1 MKTAPVPVDEFDRI
15 DRAGFLEHYRFRR
28 PFILRGGA
36 RTVPAFHKW
45 TLEYLESR
53 IGDVSIQPLLYS
65 SDGGTAGRDYSRA
78 GFVEMSFRDFLAEI
92 RSDNP
97 RMLYWFEGPV
107 SANFWGGE
115 GKQARINTDLAML
128 AADFA
133 VPGFLQQGEVIY
145 AQMIL
150 GTGRNGTV
158 VHHDYG
164 GEAKCMMQLIGEKHV
179 LLIPPQHGQAVDLHP
194 ITGSRNFTISS
205 LDLRGR
211 DYDAILARAPV
222 FEARIGPGDVLYWPS
237 FWLHDIANHGEVNF
251 AINAPLDEMPVN
263 ALMLRHLLATQLK
276 RLREID
282 AAVHIPE
289 AAVSQLEAELLDLTG
304 VRTLWDLHI
313 TTQSYRGKHWR
324 ARHDTPKTAA

>member
-1 MKTAPVPVDEFDRI
+1 MHQASPIPVDELDAI
-15 DRAGFLEHYRFRR
+15 DRATFLERYRFRQ

-36 RTVPAFHKW
+36 RAVPAFGKW
-45 TLEYLESR
+45 TLDYLEAQ
-53 IGDVSIQPLLYS
+53 IGEVSIQPLLYGE
-65 SDGGTAGRDYSRA
+65 DGRDYSRA
-78 GFVEMSFRDFLAEI
+78 GFIEMRFRDFLAEI
-92 RSDNP
+92 RSANP

-107 SANFWGGE
+107 SANFWGGP
-115 GKQARINTDLAML
+115 GKHARVNGDLSML
-128 AADFA
+128 APDFA
-133 VPGFLQQGEVIY
+133 VPSFLDIGEVIY

-164 GEAKCMMQLIGEKHV
+164 GEAKCMMQVLGEKHV
-179 LLIPPQHGQAVDLHP
+179 LLIPPQHGHAVELHG
-194 ITGSRNFTISS
+194 ITGTRNFTVSS

-211 DYDAILARAPV
+211 DHDAILARAPV

-263 ALMLRHLLATQLK
+263 ALMLRHLLATQVR

-282 AAVHIPE
+282 PAVEIPDAAL
-289 AAVSQLEAELLDLTG
+289 ARLETELLDLTE
-304 VRTLWDLHI
+304 VRTLWDLHT

-324 ARHDTPKTAA
+324 TRHDTPKNAA

>member
-1 MKTAPVPVDEFDRI
+1 MQKASPIPVDEFDHI
-15 DRAGFLEHYRFRR
+15 DRATFLERYRFRR

-36 RTVPAFHKW
+36 RAVPAFGKW
-45 TLEYLESR
+45 TLEYLER
-53 IGDVSIQPLLYS
+53 QIGGVTIQPLLYS
-65 SDGGTAGRDYSRA
+65 TEGTAGRDYSRA
-78 GFVEMSFRDFLAEI
+78 GFLEMSFRDFLAEI
-92 RSDNP
+92 RSEHS

-115 GKQARINTDLAML
+115 GRQARVNGDLAML
-128 AADFA
+128 APDFA
-133 VPGFLQQGEVIY
+133 VPAFLELGEVIY

-158 VHHDYG
+158 VHHDFG
-164 GEAKCMMQLIGEKHV
+164 GEAKCMMQVLGEKHV
-179 LLIPPQHGQAVDLHP
+179 LLIPPQYGHAVDLHS
-194 ITGSRNFTISS
+194 ITGTRNFTISS

-211 DYDAILARAPV
+211 DYEAILARAPV

-263 ALMLRHLLATQLK
+263 ALMLRHLLATQVK

-282 AAVHIPE
+282 PAVEIPDS
-289 AAVSQLEAELLDLTG
+289 ALAQLEAELLELTE

-324 ARHDTPKTAA
+324 TRHQAA

>member
-1 MKTAPVPVDEFDRI
+1 MQKASPIPVDELEHI
-15 DRAGFLEHYRFRR
+15 DRATFLERYRFRH

-36 RTVPAFHKW
+36 RAVPAFGRW
-45 TLEYLESR
+45 TLEYLEGQ
-53 IGDVSIQPLLYS
+53 IGDVNIQPLVYS
-65 SDGGTAGRDYSRA
+65 GEAARDYSRA
-78 GFVEMSFRDFLAEI
+78 AFTEMSFREFLAEI
-92 RSDNP
+92 RSDHS

-115 GKQARINTDLAML
+115 GKQARVNADLAML
-128 AADFA
+128 APDFA
-133 VPGFLQQGEVIY
+133 VPAFLDRREVIY

-164 GEAKCMMQLIGEKHV
+164 GEAKCMMQLLGEKHV
-179 LLIPPQHGQAVDLHP
+179 LLIPPQHGAAVDLHP
-194 ITGSRNFTISS
+194 ITGTRNFTVSS

-237 FWLHDIANHGEVNF
+237 FWLHDIANHGDVNF

-263 ALMLRHLLATQLK
+263 ALLLRHLLTTQVR

-282 AAVHIPE
+282 PAVQIPDAAL
-289 AAVSQLEAELLDLTG
+289 ARLEAELLDLTE
-304 VRTLWDLHI
+304 VQTLWDLHV

-324 ARHDTPKTAA
+324 SRHETPKNAA